1 MLEVLRETKFASAMQ
16 VVEKL
21 KRQVEEHR
29 AGADPN
35 DDLTMMCLKVG

>member
-1 MLEVLRETKFASAMQ
+1 MLEVLRETRFTNAMQ
-16 VVEKL
+16 VVEML

-35 DDLTMMCLKVG
+35 DDLTMICLKVG